1 MFLST
6 KLSRALN
13 GLRPL
18 VSSTSKLPLTAAARV
33 DGSEEISA
41 RLDQGTGP
49 KLDESALERLL
60 LRAEAELSEPD
71 AVQRREAIAQLKLA
85 AVNNRG

>member
-1 MFLST
+1 MLPST

-18 VSSTSKLPLTAAARV
+18 VSSSYKVPPTAASQA
-33 DGSEEISA
+33 GKYEEVSA
-41 RLDQGTGP
+41 RLDQGAGL
-49 KLDESALERLL
+49 KLDERALERLL
-60 LRAEAELSEPD
+60 SRAEAELSEPD

-85 AVNNRG
+85 AVNGRG